1 LNAEIE
7 KFTIGRDRELDLMI
21 ASHDVIG
28 SIAHVKMLEQVG
40 LISADESG
48 QLVSELRRIYSIIE
62 EGKFKIDEGIEDVH
76 SQLEKML
83 TDRLGDTGRKVH
95 TGRSRNDQVLLDI
108 QLLIREELSEISEMV
123 HKLFTLLLDRSEET
137 KDGFL
142 PGYTHFQV
150 AMPSSFGLWFG
161 AYAEGLA
168 DDMIMLSAAWKL
180 ANQNPL
186 GSAAGYGTSLPL
198 NRRLTTELLAFEDL
212 RYNVVNAQ
220 MSRGKI
226 EQCTAQAIS
235 VLCGTISRFATD
247 LCMYNSQN
255 FGFITLPDEFTTG
268 SSIMPHKKNPDVF
281 ELIRARCNRLQAL
294 PYDIGMIINNLPSGY
309 HRDYQVVKELLF
321 PAFQELKSVLQIL
334 TKATEGVEVNRE
346 IAIDDIYRYVTSVE
360 EVNRLVTE
368 GTPFREAY
376 KIVARNIQ
384 NEEFRT
390 GEPVLYTHEGSMGNL
405 CNEEIN
411 EKMNKL
417 QEYINYETI
426 RKACSELL
434 GRSE

>member
-1 LNAEIE
+1 MNTEIE

-21 ASHDVIG
+21 AAHDVIG
-28 SIAHVKMLEQVG
+28 SIAHVIMLERVG
-40 LISADESG
+40 LISRDESG
-48 QLVSELRRIYSIIE
+48 KLVSELRKIYGIIE
-62 EGKFKIDEGIEDVH
+62 EGNFIIEEGTEDVH

-83 TDRLGDTGRKVH
+83 TESLGDTGKKVH

-108 QLLIREELSEISEMV
+108 QLLIREKLSEISEMV
-123 HKLFTLLLDRSEET
+123 LKLFNLLLERSEET
-137 KDGFL
+137 KEVFL

-161 AYAEGLA
+161 GYAEGLA

-198 NRRLTTELLAFEDL
+198 NRRITTELLAFEDL
-212 RYNVVNAQ
+212 RYNAVNAQ

-226 EQCTAQAIS
+226 EQCTAMAVS

-247 LCMYNSQN
+247 LCLYNSQN

-321 PAFQELKSVLQIL
+321 PAFQEIGSVLKIL
-334 TKATEGVEVNRE
+334 KQATEGIDVNRE
-346 IAIDDIYRYVTSVE
+346 IAIDDIYRYVNSVE

-368 GTPFREAY
+368 GTSFREAY
-376 KIVARNIQ
+376 RIVAGKIQ
-384 NEEFRT
+384 NEEFIA
-390 GEPVLYTHEGSMGNL
+390 GEAVLYTHEGSIGNL
-405 CNEEIN
+405 CNEEIR

-417 QEYINYETI
+417 LGSINYATI
-426 RKACSELL
+426 RKATSELL
-434 GRSE
+434 GRTK